1 VRSDPKRE
9 TPVRKDDDAA
19 TIAAEA
25 AALQNELDKAMLDAL
40 LELERQSSRLR
51 DLYDDQSPFL
61 DDDLIDSIRR
71 GFARMESDQED
82 IGEAI
87 GDIIALKDRI
97 KRRKREIDE
106 ATDETRRA
114 LLESLLISDLLEKN
128 LLILKTLIK
137 AREALALIER
147 LRRRL
152 TTI

>member
-1 VRSDPKRE
+1 VRSDPTRE

-25 AALQNELDKAMLDAL
+25 AALQDELDKAMLDAL

-114 LLESLLISDLLEKN
+114 LLESLFISDLLEKN

-147 LRRRL
+147 LWRRL

>member
-1 VRSDPKRE
+1 VRSDPTRE

-19 TIAAEA
+19 AIAAEA
-25 AALQNELDKAMLDAL
+25 AALQDELDKAMLDAL

-114 LLESLLISDLLEKN
+114 LLESLFISDLLEKN

-147 LRRRL
+147 LWRRL